1 MLLCVAT
8 KGITM
13 ISSTYTVDGMTCG
26 HCVGAVT
33 RELGTLEGVAGVTVQ
48 LATGRV
54 VVESAEHLD
63 EDAVRAAIDEAGY
76 VLRRPDQLPLVS
88 R

>member
-1 MLLCVAT
+1 
-8 KGITM
+8 M
-13 ISSTYTVDGMTCG
+13 ISTTYSVDGMTCG

-33 RELGTLEGVAGVTVQ
+33 RELGELDGVGGVTVD

-54 VVESAEHLD
+54 VVESEGQLS
-63 EDAVRAAIDEAGY
+63 ESAVRAAIDEAGY
-76 VLRRPDQLPLVS
+76 VLRRPDQLPMVA